1 METIINQLFWLWVP
15 LSFLPVWLRIAI
27 VTYLIIMLIRPIICR
42 LVPTLIHW
50 ASRFVIK
57 GIELI
62 SYPVMVCFYSLMSK
76 KRQNDNHQIPGW
88 IEFIEDI
95 FSFSI
100 KGLTKFARLF
110 QLRRHHARKVRKGF
124 RIAGLF
130 FAVIIPIAI
139 LNNPTESYAKTW
151 QRFETW
157 VTEEKVEKALGYQLN
172 HTEASVEEITT
183 STKIS
188 LTERFKEDGANIRET
203 PSLNGVIIENLRA
216 NETVTFLDEEN
227 TDESGIKWLKVETD
241 TGVIGWVSSRIVEE
255 Q

>member
-1 METIINQLFWLWVP
+1 
-15 LSFLPVWLRIAI
+15 
-27 VTYLIIMLIRPIICR
+27 
-42 LVPTLIHW
+42 
-50 ASRFVIK
+50 
-57 GIELI
+57 
-62 SYPVMVCFYSLMSK
+62 MSK
-76 KRQNDNHQIPGW
+76 KRRNDNHQIPSW
-88 IEFIEDI
+88 IEGIEDI

-110 QLRRHHARKVRKGF
+110 QFRRHHARKLKKWFQIV
-124 RIAGLF
+124 GLF
-130 FAVIIPIAI
+130 FAIIIPIAI

-172 HTEASVEEITT
+172 HTEASVEETT
-183 STKIS
+183 ASTKIS
-188 LTERFKEDGANIRET
+188 LTERFKDDGANIRET
-203 PSLNGVIIENLRA
+203 PSLNGAVIENLRA
-216 NETVTFLDEEN
+216 NEAATFLNEEN